1 MGDNGEFADFIRR
14 LRTGDPS
21 AAESLVRQYES
32 AIRVVLKARLTD
44 PAVRRQ
50 LDAED
55 VCQSVLASFF
65 LRAASG
71 QYDLDEPAQLTA
83 LLMAM
88 ARNKLAEQL
97 RKAHRQRRDTRRQ
110 GPLQE
115 AAEVAESGAGPAT
128 LVANRDLLE
137 RLRARLSP
145 EERDL
150 ADRRSRGEEWA
161 AIAAALGGTAQGR
174 RKQLE
179 RALDRAMTELGIERA
194 ERD

>member
-1 MGDNGEFADFIRR
+1 MGNNGEFADFVRR
-14 LRTGDPS
+14 LRSGDAS

-88 ARNKLAEQL
+88 ARNKLAEQR
-97 RKAHRQRRDTRRQ
+97 RKAHRQRRDGRRQ
-110 GPLQE
+110 EPLIE
-115 AAEVAESGAGPAT
+115 ADDVAESGAGPAT

-145 EERDL
+145 EEREL

-179 RALDRAMTELGIERA
+179 RALDRALAELGLERS